1 LTGEETAFSSC
12 FFSSCFL
19 KGSLSMS
26 QKRSI
31 FFHGLGITLR
41 RFPAFLW
48 TYFLNLGLALA
59 FCFPLY
65 RQFSSLLDHSLASQ
79 RLSSGFDLGTV
90 VSIATQIQGDQ
101 AGHANAMTSHGSV
114 IAYLVLY
121 FFLVPGTLFCYVT
134 RSKAR
139 LSTLARQGILHF
151 WRFVRITL
159 LTLIVSG
166 IVLGS
171 LFLLQRRWAE
181 FVDDRFVGRTSLLLT
196 LGGALIL
203 GLVAS
208 LLRLYFDL
216 VEVYTVQLG
225 THTRP
230 SGRSDRRVRK
240 TLAPAFRLM
249 RSHLARSWGVFLLL
263 TLLGWGAAFFA
274 TRTAIHMLAQPHVW
288 PMFLIAQAGMF
299 AMLFTRFWQRGAEA
313 SLVLQHPIQPEAE
326 SFVEHE
332 GYSYTRPIPSIAPA
346 AAPPKP
352 SLQPVA
358 AIHSD
363 SDRPHHVEMIYNP
376 DPLTPLYPAP
386 LSPDDSLAAHRVT
399 ESAIPADPIPDPE
412 PAVPSLDEPDPG
424 VFHHEPTR
432 LHDNAESKTT
442 DSSKRAPDN
451 SGAG

>member
-1 LTGEETAFSSC
+1 
-12 FFSSCFL
+12 
-19 KGSLSMS
+19 MS

-48 TYFLNLGLALA
+48 TYFFNLGLALA

-65 RQFSSLLDHSLASQ
+65 RQLSHLLDRSLASQ
-79 RLSSGFDLGTV
+79 RLSTGFDLAAVIST
-90 VSIATQIQGDQ
+90 ATQIHADQ
-101 AGHANAMTSHGSV
+101 AGQANAMTSHGSV
-114 IAYLVLY
+114 IAYFVLY

-134 RSKAR
+134 RSKTR
-139 LSTLARQGILHF
+139 LSTLMRQGILHF
-151 WRFVRITL
+151 WRFVRITV

-166 IVLGS
+166 IVLGA
-171 LFLLQRRWAE
+171 LFLLQQRWAE
-181 FVDDRFVGRTSLLLT
+181 FVDDRFVGRASLLLT

-240 TLAPAFRLM
+240 TLGPAFRLL

-274 TRTAIHMLAQPHVW
+274 TRTAMHMLAQPRVW

-332 GYSYTRPIPSIAPA
+332 GYSYARPIPSIAPA
-346 AAPPKP
+346 SAPPKP
-352 SLQPVA
+352 SPQPVA
-358 AIHSD
+358 ATHPD
-363 SDRPHHVEMIYNP
+363 PDRPHHIEMIYNP
-376 DPLTPLYPAP
+376 GPLTPLYPAP
-386 LSPDDSLAAHRVT
+386 LSPDDTLATSRATQAAV
-399 ESAIPADPIPDPE
+399 PADPIPDPE

-424 VFHHEPTR
+424 VFHHEPNR
-432 LHDNAESKTT
+432 SHDSGKSKMT
-442 DSSKRAPDN
+442 DSSKSSQDN
-451 SGAG
+451 SGTG

>member
-1 LTGEETAFSSC
+1 
-12 FFSSCFL
+12 
-19 KGSLSMS
+19 MS

-48 TYFLNLGLALA
+48 TYFFNLGLALA

-65 RQFSSLLDHSLASQ
+65 RQLSHLLDGSLASQ
-79 RLSSGFDLGTV
+79 RLSSGFDLAAVIST
-90 VSIATQIQGDQ
+90 ATQIHADQ
-101 AGHANAMTSHGSV
+101 AGQANAMTSHGSV
-114 IAYLVLY
+114 IAYFVLY

-134 RSKAR
+134 RSKTR
-139 LSTLARQGILHF
+139 LSTLMRQGILHF
-151 WRFVRITL
+151 WRFVRITV

-166 IVLGS
+166 IVLGA
-171 LFLLQRRWAE
+171 LFLLQQRWAE
-181 FVDDRFVGRTSLLLT
+181 FVDDRFVGRASLLLT
-196 LGGALIL
+196 LGGAFIL

-240 TLAPAFRLM
+240 TLGPAFRLL
-249 RSHLARSWGVFLLL
+249 RSHLVRSWGVFLLL

-274 TRTAIHMLAQPHVW
+274 TRTAMHMLAQPRVW
-288 PMFLIAQAGMF
+288 LMFLIAQAGMF

-332 GYSYTRPIPSIAPA
+332 GYSYARPIPSIAPA
-346 AAPPKP
+346 SAPPRP
-352 SLQPVA
+352 SPQPVA
-358 AIHSD
+358 TTLP
-363 SDRPHHVEMIYNP
+363 DRPHHIEMIYNP
-376 DPLTPLYPAP
+376 GPLTPLYPAP
-386 LSPDDSLAAHRVT
+386 LSPDDTLATSRVART
-399 ESAIPADPIPDPE
+399 AIPSDPIPDPE

-424 VFHHEPTR
+424 VFHHEPNR
-432 LHDNAESKTT
+432 SHDSTESEMT
-442 DSSKRAPDN
+442 DSSKSAPDN
-451 SGAG
+451 SGTG

>member
-1 LTGEETAFSSC
+1 
-12 FFSSCFL
+12 
-19 KGSLSMS
+19 MS
-26 QKRSI
+26 RKRSI
-31 FFHGLGITLR
+31 FFHGFGIALH

-59 FCFPLY
+59 FCLPLY
-65 RQFSSLLDHSLASQ
+65 RQLSSLLDHSLASQ
-79 RLSSGFDLGTV
+79 RLSSGFDLAAV
-90 VSIATQIQGDQ
+90 VSTATQIHGDQ
-101 AGHANAMTSHGSV
+101 AGHANAMTTHGSV
-114 IAYLVLY
+114 IAYFVLY

-139 LSTLARQGILHF
+139 LSNLVRQGILHF

-166 IVLGS
+166 IILGA

-181 FVDDRFVGRTSLLLT
+181 FIDDRFVGRTSLVLT
-196 LGGALIL
+196 LGGVLLLI
-203 GLVAS
+203 LVAS

-230 SGRSDRRVRK
+230 SGRSDRRVRR
-240 TLAPAFRLM
+240 TLGPAFRLL
-249 RSHLARSWGVFLLL
+249 RQHLVRAWGVFLLL
-263 TLLGWGAAFFA
+263 TLLGWVAAFFA
-274 TRTAIHMLAQPHVW
+274 TRTAMHMLAQPRVW
-288 PMFLIAQAGMF
+288 PMFLVAQAGMF

-326 SFVEHE
+326 SFVEQE
-332 GYSYTRPIPSIAPA
+332 GYPYTRPIPSIAPA
-346 AAPPKP
+346 SKP
-352 SLQPVA
+352 SKSPLQSVVPS
-358 AIHSD
+358 HSD

-376 DPLTPLYPAP
+376 DPLIPLYPAP
-386 LSPDDSLAAHRVT
+386 LSPDDTLAASRIS
-399 ESAIPADPIPDPE
+399 ESAPPADPIPDPE

-432 LHDNAESKTT
+432 LHENVISEVK
-442 DSSKRAPDN
+442 DSLKRDPDT
-451 SGAG
+451 SGTR